1 MQSIFAFL
9 GRLFIS
15 CIFIFSAIQ
24 DILQW
29 NTQEEYIF
37 TALTSALSSG
47 KVSALVLPLINF
59 ILPKLSIFFAVA
71 ILLKLLGGI
80 CVLCKW
86 KVRFGTLLLLL
97 FLIPVTIIMHD
108 FWDKAGAAQAQELV
122 QFWKNVAIAG
132 GLFTL
137 LAYGG
142 SSEKKSASSEKKN
155 A

>member
-15 CIFIFSAIQ
+15 CIFIFSAVQ

-29 NTQEEYIF
+29 NTQEEYVV
-37 TALTSALSSG
+37 TALSSVLSSG
-47 KVSALVLPLINF
+47 KAGSLLIPIISF
-59 ILPKLSIFFAVA
+59 ILPKLSIFFAVS
-71 ILLKLLGGI
+71 IFIKLLGGI
-80 CVLCKW
+80 CVLFKW
-86 KVRFGTLLLLL
+86 KVKFGAFLLLL

-108 FWDKAGAAQAQELV
+108 FWDKEGASQAEELV

-142 SSEKKSASSEKKN
+142 TSDKNSVSSEKKN
-155 A
+155 V